1 MKILKITFCLM
12 FCCAVF
18 VGNVFADEQ
27 IVLQIPDINFD
38 SNIDMLD
45 FSELAKYWDWKD
57 LREQNNFETYQD
69 YADFWD
75 PNSLNPDSYHYVGF
89 DAGGQQFDFNKDSL
103 VDSLDLGLLAAYWL
117 MPGDVYQRGA
127 LTFRETDINYDG
139 VTDSF
144 DLGWFSNYWM
154 WFDATDPN
162 NFETPED
169 YEEFWDPDT
178 GDPNSFDPLGIYFD
192 FSHNGRVNLEDFSIL
207 AGDWSIPLMEAPSNI
222 SVEFTGD
229 VDYLDGFVYCEISG
243 FMAYVTEIDVILDS
257 KRIDTI
263 KVNELNRELEV
274 IDYFI
279 ETSRYSNGSHQLAF
293 IGFDSLGILEV
304 SDSFDIGFH
313 NLLSN
318 NVSSDYYTT
327 DGYFVSGTYEGTKN
341 LRFTVS
347 KGGSTVYSQT
357 VTTSDVN
364 IHVPAEMFSDDLVL
378 SYEVSLIEVN
388 EPNLPDPN
396 LMGMFLVLTSDDIP
410 SYKEWKSDVYKKF
423 DPSAYDPN
431 EANQRVLF
439 LLPDKAITKA
449 RWDVISK
456 EMEACQD
463 RNKEYMV
470 LYYKDVNH
478 VNMDYIFSRLR
489 KINTLFYHGH
499 TNAYTAGANGVVNR
513 TFFQCWRLKEIPLL
527 PDIYVGS
534 RAFSYSNPAQAPLPD
549 DWETEGFFV
558 KPYNLSLGLALID
571 GCNSAVFQ
579 DMGIALSSNNY
590 RYGNYGYMG
599 WRGLMHI
606 GSALLD
612 GLTLS
617 DEGLIIIAEALGERK
632 SFIDSI
638 IRISTYGTKG
648 VQEEFWGD
656 DRTMDASPDGD
667 DNFRILKHGSS
678 ADVYLGEYY

>member
-1 MKILKITFCLM
+1 MKTLKITFCLM

-45 FSELAKYWDWKD
+45 FSELAKYWNWKD

-117 MPGDVYQRGA
+117 MPVEVYQRGA

-169 YEEFWDPDT
+169 YEEFWDPNT
-178 GDPNSFDPLGIYFD
+178 GDPNSFDTLGIYFD

-229 VDYLDGFVYCEISG
+229 LNYLDGFVYCEISG
-243 FMAYVTEIDVILDS
+243 FMTYVTEIDVILDS

-263 KVNELNRELEV
+263 KVNELSRESGV

-279 ETSRYSNGSHQLAF
+279 ETSKYSNGTHQLAF

-318 NVSSDYYTT
+318 NVSSDYYTAN
-327 DGYFVSGTYEGTKN
+327 GYFVSGTYEGTKN

-364 IHVPAEMFSDDLVL
+364 IYVPAEMFSDDLVL

-396 LMGMFLVLTSDDIP
+396 LMGMFLVLASDDIP
-410 SYKEWKSDVYKKF
+410 SYKDWKSDVYKKF

-431 EANQRVLF
+431 TCPRIIF
-439 LLPDKAITKA
+439 ILPDKGITKA
-449 RWDVISK
+449 RWDVISA
-456 EMEACQD
+456 EMEACQK
-463 RNKEYMV
+463 RTVEFIV
-470 LYYKDVNH
+470 LFYKDVNH
-478 VNMDYIFSRLR
+478 VNLDYVFGTLRRL
-489 KINTLFYHGH
+489 NTVFLHGH
-499 TNAYTAGANGVVNR
+499 MNSHIVGADGTDVER
-513 TFFQCWRLKEIPLL
+513 IFFQCWKLKEVPWW
-527 PDIYVGS
+527 PDSYVES
-534 RAFSYSNPAQAPLPD
+534 RAFVGRSPSNPLPD
-549 DWETEGFFV
+549 DWDTEGFFLW
-558 KPYNLSLGLALID
+558 PYNLGMRFVLAD
-571 GCNSAVFQ
+571 GCNSAVDD
-579 DMGIALSSNNY
+579 DMY
-590 RYGNYGYMG
+590 RAFCRNDNRYVNRAYCG
-599 WRGLMHI
+599 WNMEVNI
-606 GSALLD
+606 GTAFLD

-617 DEGLIIIAEALGERK
+617 DEGLVEMAKTFGRNDHLEKAMQNIAAMG
-632 SFIDSI
+632 
-638 IRISTYGTKG
+638 GG
-648 VQEEFWGD
+648 VKNEFWGD
-656 DRTMDASPDGD
+656 DGFPGGME
-667 DNFRILKHGSS
+667 DNFRVYISEFGKH
-678 ADVYLGEYY
+678 DEIYLSHGW